1 MMEFTSGFGRRV
13 WQNVLLVVEMTCA
26 MCRNRVSNHI
36 FVGARCFENEQGIS
50 FDKEII
56 ISERGTPEATGDN
69 LHAFSE
75 GDSDARRNFME
86 LVQNLTG
93 LYRAGHDPEDADEA
107 DLKPPTPPRKEEPK
121 ANEAASPE
129 EVESSCCNCVA
140 PLIPDYNNANNY
152 AVFESD
158 LNKPLLTFANPSF
171 FSG

>member
-1 MMEFTSGFGRRV
+1 MGKG
-13 WQNVLLVVEMTCA
+13 Q
-26 MCRNRVSNHI
+26 
-36 FVGARCFENEQGIS
+36 GALKMNKESHLIKKSSSVNEAHQRPPV
-50 FDKEII
+50 II
-56 ISERGTPEATGDN
+56 YTHSPKDN
-69 LHAFSE
+69 GGGE
-75 GDSDARRNFME
+75 E
-86 LVQNLTG
+86 V
-93 LYRAGHDPEDADEA
+93 
-107 DLKPPTPPRKEEPK
+107 LKPPTPPRKEEPK

>member
-1 MMEFTSGFGRRV
+1 MHTHTHSYQFSPSKLIDDGK
-13 WQNVLLVVEMTCA
+13 
-26 MCRNRVSNHI
+26 
-36 FVGARCFENEQGIS
+36 GARCFENEQGIS